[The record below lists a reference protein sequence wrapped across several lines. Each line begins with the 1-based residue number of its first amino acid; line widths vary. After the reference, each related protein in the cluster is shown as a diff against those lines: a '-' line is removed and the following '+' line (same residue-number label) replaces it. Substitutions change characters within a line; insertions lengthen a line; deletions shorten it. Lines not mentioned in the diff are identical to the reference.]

1 MCQDS
6 FPMSDS
12 DYPRRSSPGI
22 NPCPPNRERSI
33 TLDQRMGVPRPLG
46 RHSVEYFE
54 TPEETTLELPPFIE
68 PRHAL
73 RDATR
78 YPDGV

>member
-1 MCQDS
+1 
-6 FPMSDS
+6 
-12 DYPRRSSPGI
+12 
-22 NPCPPNRERSI
+22 
-33 TLDQRMGVPRPLG
+33 MGVPRPLG

-54 TPEETTLELPPFIE
+54 TPEETTLELPPFIDYA